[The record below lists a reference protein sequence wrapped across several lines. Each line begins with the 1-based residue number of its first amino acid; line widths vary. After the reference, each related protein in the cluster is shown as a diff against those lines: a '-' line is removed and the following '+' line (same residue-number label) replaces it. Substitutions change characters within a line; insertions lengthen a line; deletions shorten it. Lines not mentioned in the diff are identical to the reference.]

1 MKRTVLFIDYAYQQ
15 GHVNFNK
22 IHIDALRADG
32 YDVKIVLHR
41 DIMKRLPYRED
52 DYALI
57 LPNLLK
63 LRDGHALINRISF
76 ILSLLLIKI
85 VVRVRNFDNVVVSYC
100 DEVTLGLLPLCRNM
114 YIICHNNAASFKN
127 NIKRYFMQRLSKH
140 NRFIVFNEEMSKPF
154 RCQGIND
161 VRVVSHGCVPPF
173 TMKPDI
179 QLPLNISSYD
189 KVIFHPSPKPDV
201 DFVKRLVLNASL
213 NKFLH
218 DSNTLLILRNMPCGV
233 SETSNIKFINEYL
246 SQGQYQNLFLLSD
259 VILLAY
265 PPTFEYRVSGVSF
278 ECVAN
283 EKKMLIK
290 ANHAFDYCRD
300 FLNYDPMFSD
310 ADELCVKLDY
320 LFHNPD
326 PMCKAVKDGLKP
338 DYKRIFND

>member
-1 MKRTVLFIDYAYQQ
+1 MRRTALFVDYAYQK

-41 DIMKRLPYRED
+41 DIMKRLPYGKD

-63 LRDGHALINRISF
+63 LRDGHAVINRISF
-76 ILSLLLIKI
+76 ILSLLLIRI
-85 VVRVRNFDNVVVSYC
+85 IIRVRKFDKVVVSYC
-100 DEVTLGLLPLCRNM
+100 DEVTLGLLPLCRGM
-114 YIICHNNAASFKN
+114 YIICHNNAASFDNKV
-127 NIKRYFMQRLSKH
+127 KRYFMHRLSKH
-140 NRFIVFNEEMSKPF
+140 NHFIVFNDEMTKPF
-154 RCQGIND
+154 KRQGINN
-161 VRVVSHGCVPPF
+161 VLVVSHGCVPPF

-189 KVIFHPSPKPDV
+189 KVVFHPSPKPDV
-201 DFVKRLVLNASL
+201 DFVTELMQNARLAD
-213 NKFLH
+213 FLRE
-218 DSNTLLILRNMPCGV
+218 NNVLLILRNSPCCV
-233 SETSNIKFINEYL
+233 CETSNIKFINEYL
-246 SQGQYQNLFLLSD
+246 SQDQYQKLFLSSD

-283 EKKMLIK
+283 GKKMLIK

-300 FLNYDPMFSD
+300 FLNYDPMFND
-310 ADELCVKLDY
+310 VGELCIKLDY
-320 LFHNPD
+320 LFHHPNA
-326 PMCKAVKDGLKP
+326 MCKAIKDRLTP
-338 DYKRIFND
+338 DYKSIFND